1 MLRIEVAYNKHY
13 IIKCIFALYW
23 ALDFLVGGNI
33 CKFNAQGG
41 IAFQK
46 LYTFDIGR
54 NDLAKGFF
62 FGNMTIEE
70 VNASIL
76 DILNKFSINVK
87 VNLYLY

>member
-1 MLRIEVAYNKHY
+1 MPKGDYFSKA
-13 IIKCIFALYW
+13 
-23 ALDFLVGGNI
+23 
-33 CKFNAQGG
+33 
-41 IAFQK
+41 
-46 LYTFDIGR
+46 LYTFDIGQD
-54 NDLAKGFF
+54 DLAKGFF